1 MLNKFIV
8 AGRLCADPEI
18 RRTKADVPV
27 CSFRIAN
34 QRDYKR
40 DGEEKPGTDFFD
52 VTAWRATAEFI
63 AKHFTKGRMIT
74 LVGRMESHDWTEKE
88 SGKKRTSYEI
98 QAEDAYFSDSKPADT
113 PSEGGYPTGGYPAGG
128 GYPSGG
134 TPAGGAFPGNAPVAY
149 GGYSYPGPSS
159 MGAVPDGFMP

>member
-1 MLNKFIV
+1 MLNQFVV

-18 RRTKADVPV
+18 RRVNGDIPV

-63 AKHFTKGRMIT
+63 AKHFTKGRMII
-74 LVGRMESHDWTEKE
+74 VAGRMESRNWAEKD
-88 SGKKRTSYEI
+88 SGKKRTSYEV
-98 QAEDAYFSDSKPADT
+98 QADNVYFGDSKPADT

-128 GYPSGG
+128 Y
-134 TPAGGAFPGNAPVAY
+134 PAGGAPAGGDFSGNVPGAY

-159 MGAVPDGFMP
+159 MGAVPEGFMP